1 LLRVHQRY
9 KNLLDSVTLYLRL
22 ISFFILINLEIEIN
36 MAIIVPFKGLT
47 YNLRMMK
54 NLSNLVAPPYDVIS
68 EDEQKTYHKA
78 DPHNVIRL
86 ILGMKKTG
94 DTDWDNTYTRAADYF
109 KRWVYEG
116 NLVQAKEP
124 SMYVTSHTYDPGNGQ
139 PRRTRWGVIALIRI
153 EDEESAVILPH
164 ERTFS
169 RHKDDRLRL
178 MRACE
183 AQFSQ
188 IFGLYE
194 DADNVIFGDIK
205 KSIDAPPQTAFDFE
219 DGSEH
224 RMWVLQDKN
233 LFKKMADF
241 LSEKSIFIADGHHRY
256 ETARNFRNIMRARYG
271 RRPLN
276 RSYEYVM
283 TYLSNMNDEG
293 LTILPSHRL
302 IKSVPDFQIE
312 PFLERVKAW
321 FTIASFSSSPNVAD
335 ECGLMKDRLEDAGR
349 SNSAIGFYLHKDNRC
364 YLLSLKQG
372 AWDEMGEDLHHSL
385 KKLDVLALSRFI
397 LQKSLGFTRDEL
409 DNEEIFYYQSN
420 MEKAVSQVYS
430 GDFQMTFLL
439 NPTKIDH
446 VKEIASNSLVMP
458 RKSTFFY
465 PKLLT
470 GLVFNKID
478 HHEILEMP

>member
-1 LLRVHQRY
+1 
-9 KNLLDSVTLYLRL
+9 
-22 ISFFILINLEIEIN
+22 
-36 MAIIVPFKGLT
+36 MAIIAPFKGLT
-47 YNLRMMK
+47 YNLHMMQ

-68 EDEQKTYHKA
+68 DDEQKAYYEA

-109 KRWVYEG
+109 RRWISEG
-116 NLVQAKEP
+116 ILVHANEP

-139 PRRTRWGVIALIRI
+139 PRRTRWGVIALVRI
-153 EDEESAVILPH
+153 EDEESSVILPH

-169 RHKDDRLRL
+169 AHRDDRLKL
-178 MRACE
+178 MRACG

-194 DADNVIFGDIK
+194 DTDNIIFKVIK
-205 KSIDAPPQTAFDFE
+205 KSIDSPPLIAFDFE
-219 DGSEH
+219 DGTEH
-224 RMWVLQDKN
+224 QMWILQHHDV
-233 LFKKMADF
+233 FKKMADF

-271 RRPLN
+271 RRPPN

-312 PFLERVKAW
+312 PFLERVEKW
-321 FTIASFSSSPNVAD
+321 FTIASFSSSPNITY

-349 SNSAIGFYLHKDNRC
+349 SNTAIGFYLHKAGQC

-372 AWDEMGEDLHHSL
+372 ARDEIGDDLHHSL

-397 LQKSLGFTRDEL
+397 MQKGLGFNRDEL
-409 DNEEIFYYQSN
+409 DNEEIFHYQSS

-430 GDFQMTFLL
+430 GNFQMAFLL

-446 VKEIASNSLVMP
+446 VKEIAGNSLVMP
-458 RKSTFFY
+458 RKSTYFF

-478 HHEILEMP
+478 PHEILQMP

>member
-1 LLRVHQRY
+1 
-9 KNLLDSVTLYLRL
+9 
-22 ISFFILINLEIEIN
+22 
-36 MAIIVPFKGLT
+36 MAIIAPFKGLT
-47 YNLRMMK
+47 YNLHMMQ

-68 EDEQKTYHKA
+68 DDEQKAYYEA
-78 DPHNVIRL
+78 DPYNVIRL

-109 KRWVYEG
+109 RRWRSEG
-116 NLVQAKEP
+116 ILVHANEP

-139 PRRTRWGVIALIRI
+139 PRRTRWGVIALLRI

-169 RHKDDRLRL
+169 AHRDDRLKL
-178 MRACE
+178 MRACG

-194 DADNVIFGDIK
+194 DAENVIFEAIK
-205 KSIDAPPQTAFDFE
+205 KSIDSPPLTTFDFE

-224 RMWVLQDKN
+224 RMWILQDYDV
-233 LFKKMADF
+233 FKKMADF
-241 LSEKSIFIADGHHRY
+241 LSGKSIFIADGHHRY
-256 ETARNFRNIMRARYG
+256 ETARNFRNIMRTRYG

-283 TYLSNMNDEG
+283 TYLSNMNDKG

-312 PFLERVKAW
+312 PFLERLEKW
-321 FTIASFSSSPNVAD
+321 FTIASFSSSPDVTY
-335 ECGLMKDRLEDAGR
+335 ECGLMKDRLEDAGL
-349 SNSAIGFYLHKDNRC
+349 SNTAIGFYLHKAGQC
-364 YLLSLKQG
+364 YLLSLKQD
-372 AWDEMGEDLHHSL
+372 ARDEMGDDLHHSL

-397 LQKSLGFTRDEL
+397 LQKGLGFTRDEL
-409 DNEEIFYYQSN
+409 DNEEIFHYQSS

-430 GDFQMTFLL
+430 GNFQMVFLL

-446 VKEIASNSLVMP
+446 VKEIAGNSLVMP
-458 RKSTFFY
+458 RKSTYFF

-478 HHEILEMP
+478 PHEIL